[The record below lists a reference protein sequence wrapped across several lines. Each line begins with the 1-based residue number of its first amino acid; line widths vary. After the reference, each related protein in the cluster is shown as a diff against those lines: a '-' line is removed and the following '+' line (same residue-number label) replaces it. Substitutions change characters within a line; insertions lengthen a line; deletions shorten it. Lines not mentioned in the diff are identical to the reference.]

1 MKHICIGILAHVDS
15 GKTTLSEGLLY
26 ASGALRKLG
35 RVDHGDAFLDTDALE
50 RERGI
55 TIFAKQAMLT
65 VGEREFTLL
74 DTPGH
79 VDFSAEMERTLSVL
93 DYAVLVISGSDGVQS
108 HTRTLWRLLTRY
120 EVPTFLF
127 INKMD
132 LAGTDKS
139 ALMERLTQMLSAE
152 CVDFSAPPQE
162 RDEAL
167 ALCDEAALESLL
179 ERGSIDDS
187 LISEMIKSR
196 KVFPC
201 FFGSALKMG
210 GVEDFLSALARFTVA
225 PEYPSEFGAKVFKIS
240 RDAQGGRLT
249 WLKVTGGALRVKA
262 PLTYRAQNQDYNE
275 KADQLRLYSGIK
287 FRTLEKA
294 GAGSVVAVTGLSHSY
309 VGLGLGT
316 EAEASAP
323 LLQPVLTYQ
332 LVLPDGADAHSAL
345 TKLRELEEEDPMLRI
360 VWDERYG
367 QIHVQLMGK
376 IQLEILRR
384 RILDRFGLAVT
395 FGEGSIVYRETIASP
410 VLGMGHFEPLR
421 HYAEVQLLIE
431 PLPRGTGIQ
440 LASNLATDAL
450 DLNWQRLIF
459 THLLEREHAGVLTGS
474 ALTDVRFTLVAGRAH
489 LKHTEGGD
497 FRQAT
502 YRAVRQGLMQA
513 ESLLLEPYYDFRLEV
528 PAECV
533 GRAMTDLQ
541 NMGGTVDPPQSV
553 GENTVLTGYAPVR
566 TLRDYF
572 TDVAAYT
579 RGRGQLS
586 CAVRGYETCQ
596 NQDEIV
602 ASLGYDAERDTD
614 NPASSVFCD
623 HGGSITIPWNE
634 VAQHVHCDSGIH
646 FDKEETEEKSAPP
659 PRRGVGA
666 GSAYAADKELQEIFE
681 RTYGKVE
688 RRAFEPAKKPA
699 RTSLADHYDV
709 TIHSEDTEYLLVDGY
724 NIIFA
729 WDELQRLA
737 AQDIAVARGA
747 LIDILANYQGFR
759 KCRVIVVFDAYKVKG
774 NPGSVQTVHGIKVVY
789 TKEAETADT
798 YIERATYE
806 LRRERRVRVATS
818 DGPEQVII
826 LGHGALRVSAR
837 AFHAEVEAAEGQI
850 SAVLQSLVNRPRSER
865 TVRNNATIKQ

>member
-108 HTRTLWRLLTRY
+108 HTRTLWRLLARY

-139 ALMERLTQMLSAE
+139 ALMERLTQTLSAE

-187 LISEMIKSR
+187 LISKMIKSR

-201 FFGSALKMG
+201 FFGSALKMD

-262 PLTYRAQNQDYNE
+262 PLSYRAQNQDYQE

-294 GAGSVVAVTGLSHSY
+294 DAGSVVAVTGLSHSY

-440 LASNLATDAL
+440 LASSLATDAL

-602 ASLGYDAERDTD
+602 ALLGYDAERDTD

-737 AQDIAVARGA
+737 AQDIAAARGA

-850 SAVLQSLVNRPRSER
+850 SAVLQSLTNRPRSER
-865 TVRNNATIKQ
+865 TVRNNVKLKQ

>member
-35 RVDHGDAFLDTDALE
+35 RVDHGDAFLDTAALE

-93 DYAVLVISGSDGVQS
+93 DYAVLVISGSNGVQS

-139 ALMERLTQMLSAE
+139 ALMERLTQTLSAE

-201 FFGSALKMG
+201 FFGSALKMD

-275 KADQLRLYSGIK
+275 KADQLRLYSGVK
-287 FRTLEKA
+287 FRALEEA

-367 QIHVQLMGK
+367 QIHVQLMGR

-541 NMGGTVDPPQSV
+541 NMGGTIDPPQSV

-602 ASLGYDAERDTD
+602 ALLGYDAERDTD

-737 AQDIAVARGA
+737 AQDIAAARGA

-850 SAVLQSLVNRPRSER
+850 SAVLQRLTNRPRSER
-865 TVRNNATIKQ
+865 TIRNNVKLKQ

>member
-139 ALMERLTQMLSAE
+139 ALMERLMQTLSAE

-201 FFGSALKMG
+201 FFGSALKMD

-262 PLTYRAQNQDYNE
+262 PLSYRAQNQDYQE

-332 LVLPDGADAHSAL
+332 LVLPDGADAHNAL

-596 NQDEIV
+596 NQDEIF
-602 ASLGYDAERDTD
+602 ALLGYDAERDTD

-659 PRRGVGA
+659 PRRGGGA

-737 AQDIAVARGA
+737 AHDIAAARGA

>member
-1 MKHICIGILAHVDS
+1 MKRITIGVLAHVDS
-15 GKTTLSEGLLY
+15 GKTTLSEGLLF
-26 ASGALRKLG
+26 ASGALRRLG

-65 VGEREFTLL
+65 AGETEITLL

-108 HTRTLWRLLTRY
+108 HTRTLWRLLERY
-120 EVPTFLF
+120 SVPTFLF

-132 LAGTDKS
+132 LAGADEG
-139 ALMERLTQMLSAE
+139 ALMAQLTAALSAE
-152 CVDFSAPPQE
+152 CVDFSAPVSE

-167 ALCDEAALESLL
+167 ALCGETALEQML
-179 ERGSIDDS
+179 ERGAVTDDC
-187 LISEMIKSR
+187 IADMVEQRM
-196 KVFPC
+196 VYPC
-201 FFGSALKMG
+201 FFGSALKMQ
-210 GVEDFLSALARFTVA
+210 GVEELLAALGRFTIE
-225 PEYPSEFGAKVFKIS
+225 PDYPDAFGARIFKIS
-240 RDAQGGRLT
+240 RDAQGARLT
-249 WLKVTGGALRVKA
+249 WLKVTGGTLRVKA
-262 PLTYRAQNQDYNE
+262 PLTYDAQGKSYSE
-275 KADQLRLYSGIK
+275 KADQLRLYSGVR
-287 FRTLEKA
+287 FRPLEEA
-294 GAGSVVAVTGLSHSY
+294 GAGSVVAVTGLSRSY
-309 VGLGLGT
+309 VGLGLGA
-316 EAEASAP
+316 EAEAQAP

-332 LVLPDGADAHSAL
+332 LILPDGADAHSAL
-345 TKLRELEEEDPMLRI
+345 KKLRELEEEDPMLRI
-360 VWDERYG
+360 VWDEQHG

-384 RILDRFGLAVT
+384 LISDRFGLDVS
-395 FGEGSIVYRETIASP
+395 FGEGSIVYRETIAAP

-421 HYAEVQLLIE
+421 HYAEVQLLME
-431 PLPRGTGIQ
+431 PLPRGAGIR
-440 LASNLATDAL
+440 LASAVATDAL

-459 THLLEREHAGVLTGS
+459 THLLEREHAGVLTG
-474 ALTDVRFTLVAGRAH
+474 APLTDVKFTLVAGRAH

-513 ESLLLEPYYDFRLEV
+513 ESVLLEPYYDFRLEV
-528 PAECV
+528 PPECV

-541 NMGGTVDPPQSV
+541 NMGGTVEPPQSE
-553 GENTVLTGYAPVR
+553 GESTVLTGCAPVR
-566 TLRDYF
+566 GMRDYF
-572 TDVAAYT
+572 ESVAAYT

-586 CAVRGYETCQ
+586 CTVHGYEACQ
-596 NQDEIV
+596 DQDAV
-602 ASLGYDAERDTD
+602 AAAIGYDAERDTD
-614 NPASSVFCD
+614 NPSSSVFCG
-623 HGGSITIPWNE
+623 HGGSVTIPWDE
-634 VAQHVHCDSGIH
+634 VAQHVHCDSGIRLG
-646 FDKEETEEKSAPP
+646 TEEAEQEEAPL
-659 PRRGVGA
+659 PRYGVGA
-666 GSAYAADKELQEIFE
+666 LGAYAEDKELQSIFE
-681 RTYGKVE
+681 RTYGRVE
-688 RRAFEPAKKPA
+688 RRAFEPARKPA
-699 RTSLADHYDV
+699 RTSLSDHYQV
-709 TIHSEDTEYLLVDGY
+709 TLQTADTEYLLVDGY

-729 WDELQRLA
+729 WDELAALA
-737 AQDIAVARGA
+737 AQDIAAARSA

-759 KCRVIVVFDAYKVKG
+759 KCRVIAVFDAYKVKG
-774 NPGSVQTVHGIKVVY
+774 NPGSVQTVHGVKVVY

-850 SAVLQSLVNRPRSER
+850 SAVLQSLSNRPRSER
-865 TVRNNATIKQ
+865 TVRNNVKIRQ

>member
-139 ALMERLTQMLSAE
+139 SLMERLTQTLSAE
-152 CVDFSAPPQE
+152 CVDFSAPPQG

-201 FFGSALKMG
+201 FFGSALKMD

-225 PEYPSEFGAKVFKIS
+225 SEYPSEFGAKVFKIS

-262 PLTYRAQNQDYNE
+262 PLSYRAQNQDYQE

-332 LVLPDGADAHSAL
+332 LVLPDGADAHNAL

-541 NMGGTVDPPQSV
+541 NMGGTVDSPQSV

-737 AQDIAVARGA
+737 AQDIAAARGA

-865 TVRNNATIKQ
+865 TVRNNVKLKQ